1 MNTLTLE
8 KHCWAE
14 IDLTALRENYE
25 YIRRTVGGPVCA
37 VVKADAY
44 GHGAVPVARLL
55 EKRCAFFGV
64 SSMSEALEL
73 RDAGITRPILILGYT
88 PPEAFPD
95 AVHLGIRPAIFRR
108 EDGEALS
115 RAAVEAGVSAAFHF
129 AVDTGMSRIGF
140 QVTEADADICAEIAA
155 LPGLTPEGLFSHFAT
170 ADCWNLSRARAQAE
184 RFDAFDAMLK
194 RRGVRIPIRHL
205 NNSAG
210 LMNFDRHYEMV
221 RSGIVTYGLYP
232 SDEVDAGLLP
242 LTPAMR
248 LLSRVS
254 YVKPLPPG
262 REISYGGTFVTSRP
276 TVVATVPVGY
286 ADGYRRSLSG
296 RFYVLIHGKR
306 APILGRVCMDQMM
319 VDVTDI
325 PGVQAGDTVT
335 LVGTDG
341 DETISMEDIAAAAG
355 SFNYEFACG
364 ISRRVPRVY
373 LRGGKA
379 VHTVHH
385 LTDIFQEEPHGT

>member
-1 MNTLTLE
+1 M
-8 KHCWAE
+8 
-14 IDLTALRENYE
+14 IS
-25 YIRRTVGGPVCA
+25 P
-37 VVKADAY
+37 ADAY

-95 AVHLGIRPAIFRR
+95 AVRLGIRPAIFCW
-108 EDGEALS
+108 EDGIALS
-115 RAAVEAGVSAAFHF
+115 QAAVEAGGSAAFHF

-140 QVTEADADICAEIAA
+140 QVTQADADVCAEIAA

-170 ADCWNLSRARAQAE
+170 ADCWDLSRARAQAE

-232 SDEVDAGLLP
+232 SNEVDAGLLP

-254 YVKPLPPG
+254 YVKPLLPG

-335 LVGTDG
+335 LIGTDG
-341 DETISMEDIAAAAG
+341 DETISMEEIAAAAG

-379 VHTVHH
+379 VHTVHY